1 MAKDK
6 QHHDQM
12 EALERALEAES
23 LEWMLAQH
31 PEIVD
36 AIQAA
41 LSNGVRPEDIRWR
54 VMRHTLRPEIA
65 KRCELVAR
73 ALVGE

>member
-1 MAKDK
+1 MD
-6 QHHDQM
+6 
-12 EALERALEAES
+12 ALSRALEAES
-23 LEWMLAQH
+23 LEWMLTQH

-36 AIQAA
+36 AIQSA
-41 LSNGVRPEDIRWR
+41 LNGGATPDDIRWQVWR
-54 VMRHTLRPEIA
+54 ITCRAEIA